1 MNFSEEQNEKITRFD
16 ILRSLGHTVLLL
28 FQYVDAK
35 GFPIFVDIGSHCI
48 YFILICSEKIRL
60 QTVKKSFH
68 MDVRGL
74 FYI

>member
-1 MNFSEEQNEKITRFD
+1 MNLSEEQNEKNTRLNL
-16 ILRSLGHTVLLL
+16 LRSLGLTVFLL

-35 GFPIFVDIGSHCI
+35 GVPVFIDIRSRYI
-48 YFILICSEKIRL
+48 YLILICAEKIRL
-60 QTVKKSFH
+60 QTVNKSFH